1 MSLYCVDWVLMW
13 HVLIG
18 WDMRRCGMLLE
29 FLELFLMEKGDMAL
43 CDFIEFLELFFNGE
57 R

>member
-1 MSLYCVDWVLMW
+1 MW

-29 FLELFLMEKGDMAL
+29 FLELFLLEKGDMAL